1 MKHRKQ
7 LLIHAIA
14 LCLISLSFSLPA
26 QTNNFQAFLKKAQQY
41 ESGYLQKDTVMR
53 MPFIGKQSEVNW
65 YYEIQFEGQDAIFL
79 EQVFYGFNQRGHQ
92 MICKCETEKALQQLE
107 KQLAAWQS
115 SSFHIDMSYANF
127 QQRYC
132 LNETIEK
139 PLSAGTSKIKKL
151 LKEQAALPLASP
163 DGIKVSGRWLKA
175 EDGHWI
181 LDLSGDLPKGYAF
194 LSFAEDHEMHYVK
207 GRDKE
212 AVLYPPAYAP
222 EWQKQ
227 LISSG
232 RFGKNIINDTET
244 RNYNLYN
251 QFAPFS
257 KSDYGQDWNI
267 LFHLKDTMAYK
278 DIPGE
283 TQGIVYITALTDSIA
298 EATGPIPGLWPNE
311 KWDVSCD
318 GKTINIVSIDKPNQ
332 GTYSVGGNMNWE
344 RAIIKDK
351 SEKIIAEYT
360 IGNVGKPIQLM
371 PKEEGDYMLTV
382 SWKKLDTLVLPF
394 RGAFPVVE
402 EYAFQQA
409 LNEPVFKYFA
419 RNDNGVRAEY
429 VLAFPPD
436 TQLKHFEVESV
447 MDDKGKELILP
458 DKERGKEVRTDFESY
473 VKHVNRYQLN
483 MGYFDLPSPDAN
495 QIIIVGNYQTAIA
508 GYTIQSKSWTDTLH
522 LAKGAIAMETGP
534 KATMPDGAI
543 TAAYIQMGSMAGG
556 LPWMGVSASIPF
568 QYPEEYGRFYGV
580 DYSKSEVLELY
591 DNKGHDLIAGH
602 RSTFE
607 SRLNFTKTSS
617 TSYYSDEALNDDKMF
632 MLSYSYP
639 NPNIPPLFN
648 LRTYVGAGDGA
659 DKIFG
664 KASIVYHTFVEGKEK
679 KISQPLHLM
688 MQPSIAIVLLDGHSF
703 NFKSSSFET
712 DAKDGREFT
721 TYRYEMPEKNATVYP
736 SAIILRDAS
745 GEIVSLQAHE
755 AYTSNFEP
763 YNITFPEGEWGE
775 YTVEIVYHELE
786 EHAIEVPFVI
796 TLGRE

>member
-1 MKHRKQ
+1 M
-7 LLIHAIA
+7 
-14 LCLISLSFSLPA
+14 CISGLLPA
-26 QTNNFQAFLKKAQQY
+26 QTNNFQDFLAKAQQY
-41 ESGYLQKDTVMR
+41 QSAWLEKDTVMQ
-53 MPFIGKQSEVNW
+53 MPFIGKQSAVNW
-65 YYEIQFEGQDAIFL
+65 YYEIQFEEDEAIFL

-92 MICKCETEKALQQLE
+92 MICRCETEKALQQLE

-115 SSFHIDMSYANF
+115 SSIHIDMSYANF

-139 PLSAGTSKIKKL
+139 PLSAGTSKIFKL
-151 LKEQAALPLASP
+151 LKEEAALPFASH

-181 LDLSGDLPKGYAF
+181 LDLSGYLPKGYTF

-212 AVLYPPAYAP
+212 ALLYPPAYAP

-232 RFGKNIINDTET
+232 RFGKTIINDTET

-251 QFAPFS
+251 HFAPFS
-257 KSDYGQDWNI
+257 KSGYGEDWNI
-267 LFHLKDTMAYK
+267 LFHLKNTMVYN

-283 TQGIVYITALTDSIA
+283 TQGIVYIITVTDSVA
-298 EATGPIPGLWPNE
+298 EATGPLPGLWPDE

-344 RAIIKDK
+344 HAIIKDK
-351 SEKIIAEYT
+351 SGNIIVEYT

-371 PKEEGDYMLTV
+371 PKEEDYMLTV

-402 EYAFQQA
+402 EYAFQQV

-436 TQLKHFEVESV
+436 TQLKHFEIESV
-447 MDDKGKELILP
+447 MDDQGKDLMP
-458 DKERGKEVRTDFESY
+458 ADNERGKEVRTDFESY

-495 QIIIVGNYQTAIA
+495 QIIIVGNYQTGIS
-508 GYTIQSKSWTDTLH
+508 GYTIQSKSWADTLH
-522 LAKGAIAMETGP
+522 LAKGAIAMERGP
-534 KATMPDGAI
+534 KAIMSDGAI
-543 TAAYIQMGSMAGG
+543 TAAYIQLGSMAGG
-556 LPWMGVSASIPF
+556 LPWMGVSASITF
-568 QYPEEYGRFYGV
+568 QYPEEYGSYYGV

-602 RSTFE
+602 RSSFE
-607 SRLNFTKTSS
+607 SRLYLAKTSS
-617 TSYYSDEALNDDKMF
+617 TSYYGDGALNNDEMF
-632 MLSYSYP
+632 MPGYLPP
-639 NPNIPPLFN
+639 NPEYPPMFN
-648 LRTYVGAGDGA
+648 LRAYVGAGKGA
-659 DKIFG
+659 DKIYG
-664 KASIVYHTFVEGKEK
+664 KATIAYHTYDENKPQK
-679 KISQPLHLM
+679 TSSPLELM
-688 MQPSIAIVLLDGHSF
+688 MQSTLVISLPGDNLLTFEH
-703 NFKSSSFET
+703 SSFDT

-721 TYRYEMPEKNATVYP
+721 AYRYKLPEGNAEVFP
-736 SAIILRDAS
+736 GEVIVRDDS
-745 GEIVSLQAHE
+745 GKIVSLQRHE
-755 AYTSNFEP
+755 AYENGFEP
-763 YNITFPEGEWGE
+763 YNLTFPKGQLGK
-775 YTVEIVYHELE
+775 YIIEIIYYELE
-786 EHAIEVPFVI
+786 EHEIKVPFVI
-796 TLGRE
+796 SLGGK